1 MKHLTLLFAL
11 STLVLAQP
19 RRGGPAMAMLD
30 TDQDGIISAA
40 EWRNAPAA
48 LAKLD
53 QNSDGKVTPD
63 ELRPPGPP
71 PGEGGP
77 GGPGGEDMVGRMMS
91 FDKDNDCKLSAAE
104 LPERMQ
110 GMMARADKNSDGFLT
125 KDELTAA
132 APPPPQGDGRREGR
146 GGGGGGPRGGM
157 MRMDPILS
165 AVDADQDGTLSA
177 AEIQGAAT
185 AIGKLDKDSDGKL
198 TREEVR
204 PAFGGGR
211 RGEGG
216 PRP

>member
-1 MKHLTLLFAL
+1 MKHLTLFFAL

-19 RRGGPAMAMLD
+19 RRGGPAMMLLD
-30 TDQDGIISAA
+30 TDQDGIIAAA
-40 EWRNAPAA
+40 EWQNAPAA
-48 LAKLD
+48 LTKLD
-53 QNSDGKVTPD
+53 ANGDGKVTPD
-63 ELRPPGPP
+63 ELRPPG
-71 PGEGGP
+71 G
-77 GGPGGEDMVGRMMS
+77 GGPGGEDMVARMMS
-91 FDKDNDCKLSAAE
+91 FDKNSDGKLSAAE

-110 GMMARADKNSDGFLT
+110 GMIARADKNNDGFLT

-132 APPPPQGDGRREGR
+132 APPAPPQGEGRREGR
-146 GGGGGGPRGGM
+146 GGGGGPRGGM

-177 AEIQGAAT
+177 AEIQGASA
-185 AIGKLDKDSDGKL
+185 AIAKLDKDNDGKL

-204 PAFGGGR
+204 PAFGGR